1 MARYDESDDDDVG
14 ALAPPTNFA
23 MVERGL
29 YRSAWAG
36 AAGPCLAQSA
46 SPRLRAD
53 GGYAAGGFP
62 KKKNFD
68 FLRKLNLRTV
78 LCVGRGARGGA
89 RPVDATASA
98 RTLVL
103 EDYPAANLKFM
114 REHGIQLLQVGV
126 AGNKEPF
133 VDMPEER
140 IILALQHIL
149 GSRAAAAAWLRA
161 LCLA

>member
-14 ALAPPTNFA
+14 TVVPPTNFA

-36 AAGPCLAQSA
+36 AAGSCRRLPAVSFA
-46 SPRLRAD
+46 SVDVR
-53 GGYAAGGFP
+53 YAAGGFP

-78 LCVGRGARGGA
+78 LCVGCGARGGS
-89 RPVDATASA
+89 RPVDAVATT

-103 EDYPAANLKFM
+103 EDYPATNLKFM
-114 REHGIQLLQVGV
+114 RDHGIRLLQVGV

-149 GSRAAAAAWLRA
+149 GSRAAAVAWPRA
-161 LCLA
+161 RR